1 MAWTAEWLSRA
12 DAPEDPGAME
22 QGEGTPEFTV
32 VPVVIC
38 EYLESRWP
46 DLSEAEEEAR
56 LIGEILADWGG
67 VVEPWDVGSSQRDR
81 TRVEDRLNDWADTG
95 RSRSSVLLWLGHGD
109 SNDDQA
115 RLIVRGGHRA
125 DHQLLPEELA
135 SHVVAE
141 HRMRS
146 APHWAIVVI
155 EACGAA
161 RFAQLVGAVL
171 HRERALDGVLVIG
184 SGADLGSG
192 YLGMFREALS
202 QVRDTYFSNDSQ
214 ISLGDLSNRLDEVL
228 THGFVVRGTFR
239 RSASLV
245 PRRALAQNLTTP
257 MDVYADLRRVVD
269 QLPERERL
277 HFARRGTGADL
288 LEFGW
293 HFAGRAAERAAIL
306 DWFDR
311 HDHGML
317 VLTGP
322 PGCGKSALLGDLL
335 LHARPDV
342 RDLLGRAGHLG
353 NDWADAASLPEIDGS
368 LLLTGEDTH
377 AVVDAVARIARVV
390 LGGDALSAA
399 ERVNALLAALGRRG
413 GRLALLADAL
423 DEAQDPAEIGV
434 LLSRACAL
442 PGVRIVLATRPAP
455 PADRPGAGELDLL
468 KAVGQHAGH
477 VTVYG
482 VDRDEEAMV
491 EFATSRL
498 RAGAADTSAD
508 QLDRALADVAA
519 FLASTSRAEHEREFL
534 HVRLVVR
541 ELLADQEL
549 LRDRGR
555 TERLRLLE
563 LGRAAL
569 FQRALDRITRSLPVA
584 APFLRALAFAQGRGL
599 PRADR
604 IWAAVAESLV
614 PETHLTDADLQ
625 AVLDQAGPYIMLD
638 AEDGQSV
645 FRLAHRTFA
654 EQLLAGPRRAAEHLA
669 VLRRL
674 LASARAMS
682 ELNPYLL
689 SHLSGHALAAGPEGW
704 AALGDCPDVLD
715 RLDLRALISDTWR
728 VPGGLDRLPA
738 AVVGAC
744 ATGHL
749 AALGGPADRRGL
761 RQLGVA
767 WNAGRWDLPVVGPD
781 ARPGEDSAWE
791 VRRARLPR
799 HPRHLTLT
807 DHGAAVRGLAAA
819 PSRAGSVVLA
829 SGDDMGRIRLW
840 IPTGARAIEVPLVGD
855 DCHEVL
861 GMTAAV
867 GADGTVRVVSV
878 GNEQPIRVWDP
889 TAGELVASMPA
900 EWAGADQTVAAC
912 KAPDGSSLIAIGGLR
927 GDLRLRD
934 LDSGEQWGRPLTGH
948 VGPVTAVAPVTD
960 GSGRELLASAG
971 RDRTLRL
978 WDLRAGRPVGAA
990 RVGHQAPVRSLAFLA
1005 PEGLIATGSDDGQVA
1020 IWPVGGGEP
1029 AIRFTAH
1036 QGAVNAL
1043 AEVPSAGQPLLASA
1057 GADGAV
1063 RIWVPSTGRQVGLAL
1078 TGHRG
1083 PVNCMTAFLTEDG
1096 GVRLATGSD
1105 DGTIRV
1111 WSPDLAAPPPDTGP
1125 PGRRRPAGPADP
1137 PREWRLAG
1145 AGDEPVLI
1153 AVDAKGSVYCR
1164 AGMGPE
1170 VRLGSAR
1177 LGPVRSALAFGD
1189 GDRTVIAT
1197 AGHDAVI
1204 NTWLATGQRAGPPL
1218 RGHNDWVGALA
1229 YLEVTGRPLLV
1240 SGSDDRTLCFWD
1252 PYTGTRLHRIPFG
1265 SSVRSLAVSGRDL
1278 VVTVDDGEVVIRPR
1292 AGLLTPAQEGAD
1304 AGVES

>member
-1 MAWTAEWLSRA
+1 MARTTEWLGRA
-12 DAPEDPGAME
+12 DAPEDPGAVV
-22 QGEGTPEFTV
+22 QGEGTPVFTV
-32 VPVVIC
+32 VPIVIS

-46 DLSEAEEEAR
+46 NLSEAEEEAR
-56 LIGEILADWGG
+56 LIGGILADWGG
-67 VVEPWDVGSSQRDR
+67 VIEPWDVGSSQRDR
-81 TRVEDRLNDWADTG
+81 TRVEDRLSDWADAG

-109 SNDDQA
+109 SNDDGA
-115 RLIVRGGHRA
+115 RLIVRGGRQA
-125 DHQLLPEELA
+125 DHELLPEDLA
-135 SHVVAE
+135 SHIVAE

-146 APHWAIVVI
+146 GAHWAIVVI

-171 HRERALDGVLVIG
+171 HLERALDGVLVIG
-184 SGADLGSG
+184 CGADLGSG
-192 YLGMFREALS
+192 YLGTFRDALS

-214 ISLGDLSNRLDEVL
+214 ITLGDLSNRLDEVL
-228 THGFVVRGTFR
+228 TNGFVVRGTFR
-239 RSASLV
+239 RSAPLV

-269 QLPERERL
+269 QLPEQERL

-306 DWFDR
+306 DWFGR
-311 HDHGML
+311 HDHGLL

-322 PGCGKSALLGDLL
+322 PGCGKSALLGNLL

-342 RDLLGRAGHLG
+342 RELLGRAGHLG

-377 AVVDAVARIARVV
+377 AVVDAVARIADVV
-390 LGGDALSAA
+390 LSGDALSAA
-399 ERVNALLAALGRRG
+399 ERVNALLAALERRDG
-413 GRLALLADAL
+413 SLTLLADAL

-434 LLSRACAL
+434 LFSRACAL
-442 PGVRIVLATRPAP
+442 PGIRIVLATRPAP
-455 PADRPGAGELDLL
+455 PADRLGTGELDLL
-468 KAVGQHAGH
+468 KAVGWHTGH

-482 VDRDEEAMV
+482 VDRDEEAMA

-498 RAGAADTSAD
+498 RAGAADTPTD
-508 QLDRALADVAA
+508 QLDRALADVAG
-519 FLASTSRAEHEREFL
+519 FLASTARAEDEREFL

-549 LRDRGR
+549 LRDCGR
-555 TERLRLLE
+555 RERLRLLS
-563 LGRAAL
+563 LGRAEL
-569 FQRALDRITRSLPVA
+569 FQRALDRISRSLPVA
-584 APFLRALAFAQGRGL
+584 GPFLLALAFAQGRGL

-604 IWAAVAESLV
+604 IWAAVAESV
-614 PETHLTDADLQ
+614 TPEARLTDADLQ

-654 EQLLAGPRRAAEHLA
+654 EQLLAGPRLAAEHLA
-669 VLRRL
+669 VLRQL
-674 LASARAMS
+674 LALAGSMP

-689 SHLSGHALAAGPEGW
+689 THLSGHALAAGPDGW
-704 AALGDCPDVLD
+704 AALGDRSDVLD

-728 VPGGLDRLPA
+728 VPGGLDRLPS
-738 AVVGAC
+738 AVVGVC
-744 ATGHL
+744 LTGHL

-767 WNAGRWDLPVVGPD
+767 WNAGRWDLLATGPD
-781 ARPGEDSAWE
+781 ATLGEDSAWE
-791 VRRARLPR
+791 VRRARLQR

-807 DHGAAVRGLAAA
+807 DHGAAVRGLAAV
-819 PSRAGSVVLA
+819 PGRAGSVVLA
-829 SGDDMGRIRLW
+829 SGDDTGRIRLW
-840 IPTGARAIEVPLVGD
+840 VPAGAGAIEVPLTGD

-867 GADGTVRVVSV
+867 GGDGTARVVSV

-889 TAGELVASMPA
+889 ATGELVASLPA
-900 EWAGADQTVAAC
+900 EWAGADQAVAAC
-912 KAPDGSSLIAIGGLR
+912 TAPDGSSLIAIGGVR

-934 LDSGEQWGRPLTGH
+934 LDSGEPWGRLLTGH

-960 GSGRELLASAG
+960 GSGRDLLASAG

-978 WDLRAGRPVGAA
+978 WDLGTGRPVGAA
-990 RVGHQAPVRSLAFLA
+990 REGHQAPVRSLAFLA
-1005 PEGLIATGSDDGQVA
+1005 RAGLIATGSDDGQVA
-1020 IWPVGGGEP
+1020 IWSADGEL
-1029 AIRFTAH
+1029 AIRLTAH
-1036 QGAVNAL
+1036 QGPVNAL
-1043 AEVPSAGQPLLASA
+1043 AEVPSVGEPMLASA

-1063 RIWVPSTGRQVGLAL
+1063 RIWVASTGQQVGSAL

-1083 PVNCMTAFLTEDG
+1083 PVNCLAAFLAEDG
-1096 GVRLATGSD
+1096 GARLATGSD

-1111 WSPDLAAPPPDTGP
+1111 WSPDLAAPPPDTGHP
-1125 PGRRRPAGPADP
+1125 KRRRPADPVGP

-1145 AGDEPVLI
+1145 AGGEPVLI
-1153 AVDAKGSVYCR
+1153 AVDPKGSIYCR
-1164 AGMGPE
+1164 AGAGPE
-1170 VRLGSAR
+1170 VRLDPAC

-1189 GDRTVIAT
+1189 GGRTVIVT

-1204 NTWLATGQRAGPPL
+1204 STWLATGQRAGPPL
-1218 RGHNDWVGALA
+1218 KGHKDWVGALA
-1229 YLEVTGRPLLV
+1229 YLDVGGRPLLV

-1265 SSVRSLAVSGRDL
+1265 SPVRSLAASGRDV
-1278 VVTVDDGEVVIRPR
+1278 VVTVDEGEVIIRPS
-1292 AGLLTPAQEGAD
+1292 AGLLAVAREGGD

>member
-1 MAWTAEWLSRA
+1 MARTAEWLGRA
-12 DAPEDPGAME
+12 DAPEDPGTDV
-22 QGEGTPEFTV
+22 QGAETSEFTV
-32 VPVVIC
+32 VPIVIS

-81 TRVEDRLNDWADTG
+81 TRVEDRLSDWADAG

-109 SNDDQA
+109 SNDDRA
-115 RLIVRGGHRA
+115 RLIVRGGRRA
-125 DHQLLPEELA
+125 DHELLPEDLA
-135 SHVVAE
+135 SHIVDE

-146 APHWAIVVI
+146 GPHWAIVVI

-171 HRERALDGVLVIG
+171 HQERALDGVLVIG
-184 SGADLGSG
+184 CGADLGSG
-192 YLGMFREALS
+192 YLGTFRDALS
-202 QVRDTYFSNDSQ
+202 QVRDTYFSNDTQ
-214 ISLGDLSNRLDEVL
+214 ITLGDLSNRLDKML
-228 THGFVVRGTFR
+228 TNGFVMRGTFR
-239 RSASLV
+239 RSAPLV

-269 QLPERERL
+269 QLPEQEL
-277 HFARRGTGADL
+277 HFARWGTGADL

-306 DWFDR
+306 SWFGR
-311 HDHGML
+311 HDHGLL

-322 PGCGKSALLGDLL
+322 PGCGKSALLGNLL

-342 RDLLGRAGHLG
+342 RELLGRAGPLG

-377 AVVDAVARIARVV
+377 AVVDAVARIAGVV

-399 ERVNALLAALGRRG
+399 ERVNALLAALGRRSG
-413 GRLALLADAL
+413 PLTLLADAL

-442 PGVRIVLATRPAP
+442 PGIRIVLATRPAP
-455 PADRPGAGELDLL
+455 PADPLGIGELDLL
-468 KAVGQHAGH
+468 KAVGRHTGH
-477 VTVYG
+477 VTIYG
-482 VDRDEEAMV
+482 IDRDEEAMA
-491 EFATSRL
+491 EFVTSRL
-498 RAGAADTSAD
+498 RAGAADTPAD
-508 QLDRALADVAA
+508 QLARALVDVAA
-519 FLASTSRAEHEREFL
+519 YLASTTRAEDEREFL

-549 LRDRGR
+549 LLDCGR
-555 TERLRLLE
+555 QERLRLLE

-584 APFLRALAFAQGRGL
+584 GPFLRALAFAQGRGL

-604 IWAAVAESLV
+604 IWAAVAESLA
-614 PETHLTDADLQ
+614 PGTRLTDADLR

-654 EQLLAGPRRAAEHLA
+654 EQLLAGPRPAVEHLA
-669 VLRRL
+669 VLRQL
-674 LASARAMS
+674 LASAGAMP

-689 SHLSGHALAAGPEGW
+689 SHLSGHALAAGPDGW
-704 AALGDCPDVLD
+704 AALGDRPDVLD

-728 VPGGLDRLPA
+728 VPGGLDQLPS

-744 ATGHL
+744 VTGHL
-749 AALGGPADRRGL
+749 AALGGAADRRGL

-767 WNAGRWDLPVVGPD
+767 WNAGRWDLPAAGPD
-781 ARPGEDSAWE
+781 ATSGEDSAWE
-791 VRRARLPR
+791 VRRARLQR

-807 DHGAAVRGLAAA
+807 DHGAAVRGLAAV
-819 PSRAGSVVLA
+819 PGRPGSVVLA
-829 SGDDMGRIRLW
+829 SGDDTGRIRLW
-840 IPTGARAIEVPLVGD
+840 VTTGARAIEVPLTGD

-867 GADGTVRVVSV
+867 GGDGTARVVSV
-878 GNEQPIRVWDP
+878 GIEQPIRVWDP
-889 TAGELVASMPA
+889 ATGELVASLPA
-900 EWAGADQTVAAC
+900 EWAGADQAVAAC
-912 KAPDGSSLIAIGGLR
+912 TAPDGRSLIAIGGVR
-927 GDLRLRD
+927 GDLRFRD
-934 LDSGEQWGRPLTGH
+934 LDSGELWGRLLTGH
-948 VGPVTAVAPVTD
+948 VGPVTAVAPVTG
-960 GSGRELLASAG
+960 GSGRDLLASAG

-978 WDLRAGRPVGAA
+978 WDFGTGRPAGPA
-990 RVGHQAPVRSLAFLA
+990 REGHQAPVRSLAFLTRT
-1005 PEGLIATGSDDGQVA
+1005 GLIATGSDDGQVA
-1020 IWPVGGGEP
+1020 IWSADGVKP
-1029 AIRFTAH
+1029 AIRFAAH

-1043 AEVPSAGQPLLASA
+1043 AEVPSPGEPLLASA

-1063 RIWVPSTGRQVGLAL
+1063 RIWVASTGRQVGSAL

-1083 PVNCMTAFLTEDG
+1083 PVNCLAAFLAEDG
-1096 GVRLATGSD
+1096 GARLATGSD

-1111 WSPDLAAPPPDTGP
+1111 WSPDLAAPPPDAGP
-1125 PGRRRPAGPADP
+1125 PERRQAIGPADP

-1145 AGDEPVLI
+1145 AGGEPVLI
-1153 AVDAKGSVYCR
+1153 TVDARGSVCCR
-1164 AGMGPE
+1164 AGAGPE

-1189 GDRTVIAT
+1189 GNRTVIAT

-1204 NTWLATGQRAGPPL
+1204 STWLATGQPAGPPL
-1218 RGHNDWVGALA
+1218 RGHKDWVGALA
-1229 YLEVTGRPLLV
+1229 HLDVAGRPLLV

-1252 PYTGTRLHRIPFG
+1252 PYTGIRLHRIPFG
-1265 SSVRSLAVSGRDL
+1265 SPVRSLAASGPDL
-1278 VVTVDDGEVVIRPR
+1278 VVTVDEGEVVIRPR
-1292 AGLLTPAQEGAD
+1292 AELFAAAQEGAD
-1304 AGVES
+1304 TGVES